1 MHSIIDSPA
10 AATLSR
16 EEARE
21 RAGGTIQR
29 MAQGLTY
36 ADLAAFPDD
45 GIRREL
51 IHGELIVS
59 PSPLVRHQRLVG
71 YLHLRLGGFVESHG
85 GGEVFLAPMDVLFS
99 DDNVVEP
106 DLFFVPSAASQIIT
120 RANIQGVPALVIEV
134 LSNARIDRIRKR
146 DLYAEFGVPEY
157 WIVDPE
163 ADRVEVYRLID
174 GRYGKPE
181 ILEPG
186 ETLGS
191 DALPGFALDLTNL
204 FAR

>member
-1 MHSIIDSPA
+1 M
-10 AATLSR
+10 
-16 EEARE
+16 
-21 RAGGTIQR
+21 AG
-29 MAQGLTY
+29 GLTY

-45 GIRREL
+45 GLRREL
-51 IHGELIVS
+51 IHGELIVT

-71 YLHLRLGGFVESHG
+71 FLHLRLAGFVEQHG

-99 DDNVVEP
+99 NDSVIEP
-106 DLFFVPSAASQIIT
+106 DLFFIPSDSSEIIT

-134 LSNARIDRIRKR
+134 MSDARIDRIRKR

-163 ADRVEVYRLID
+163 ADRVEVYTMRD
-174 GRYGKPE
+174 GGYGKPA
-181 ILEPG
+181 IVEPG
-186 ETLGS
+186 ETLTC
-191 DALPGFALDLTNL
+191 DAIGGFTLDVTTL